1 MIVIKMK
8 KLSGT
13 IVSRQCWLYNTV
25 RCVYA
30 TVEWEITMKLKNLTI
45 AIAMA
50 SLAATSFAAQAEDG
64 TSFYGSVRV
73 GINNTDNGVTSSTQ
87 FQNWYSRMGFKAETE
102 IADGLKGFGHYEFGV
117 DTDSADNANGALSTR
132 KAYVGLKGGFGRVRI
147 GQDYHTFY
155 NTVIAPMDIAWDAGG
170 TGASYLGTYVGR
182 TGEALSY
189 DTTVG
194 QVGLGATM
202 YQGDDQY
209 NDCYKVGASFDAG
222 PVKVGVGYK
231 DADIAYA
238 KGAKNTSKMYG
249 VSLGGKVGPAEYG
262 FAYTDRD
269 SVGNS
274 VDLHLGYAGA
284 YLAYGQAD
292 LDKTS
297 TTKATTPTSIA
308 VGYTLPIGK
317 KTSAWFEAQQTD
329 DDLGSKTSE
338 VTKLKAALKYDF

>member
-1 MIVIKMK
+1 
-8 KLSGT
+8 
-13 IVSRQCWLYNTV
+13 
-25 RCVYA
+25 
-30 TVEWEITMKLKNLTI
+30 MKLKNLTI

-50 SLAATSFAAQAEDG
+50 TLGAASFAAQAEDG
-64 TSFYGSVRV
+64 TSFYGSVRI
-73 GINNTDNGVTSSTQ
+73 GINNTDNGVTSTTQ

-102 IADGLKGFGHYEFGV
+102 VADGLKGFGHYEFSV
-117 DTDSADNANGALSTR
+117 DTDSADNANGALGTR

-170 TGASYLGTYVGR
+170 MGSSFLGTYTGR
-182 TGEALSY
+182 TGEALTY

-202 YQGDDQY
+202 YQGDDTY
-209 NDCYKVGASFDAG
+209 NDGYEIGASFDAG

-231 DADIAYA
+231 DADFSGTAA
-238 KGAKNTSKMYG
+238 DSSKAYG
-249 VSLGGKVGPAEYG
+249 VALGGKMGPAEYG

-269 SVGNS
+269 NTGNS
-274 VDLHLGYAGA
+274 IDLHLGYAGA

-292 LDKTS
+292 LDAGAK
-297 TTKATTPTSIA
+297 PTSIA

-329 DDLGSKTSE
+329 NDLGANDSE

>member
-1 MIVIKMK
+1 
-8 KLSGT
+8 
-13 IVSRQCWLYNTV
+13 
-25 RCVYA
+25 
-30 TVEWEITMKLKNLTI
+30 MKLKNLTI

-73 GINNTDNGVTSSTQ
+73 GINNTDNGVTSTTQ

-102 IADGLKGFGHYEFGV
+102 VADGLKGFGHYEFGV
-117 DTDSADNANGALSTR
+117 DTDSADNNCTVSSSGTCSGGGALSTR

-155 NTVIAPMDIAWDAGG
+155 NSVIAPMDLAWDGAAA
-170 TGASYLGTYVGR
+170 GASALGTYTGR
-182 TGEALSY
+182 TGEALTY

-202 YQGDDQY
+202 YQGDDTY
-209 NDCYKVGASFDAG
+209 NDGYEIGASFDAG
-222 PVKVGVGYK
+222 PVKVGVAYK
-231 DADIAYA
+231 DADFSGTAED
-238 KGAKNTSKMYG
+238 TSKAYG
-249 VSLGGKVGPAEYG
+249 VALGGKMGPAEYG

-269 SVGNS
+269 NTGNS
-274 VDLHLGYAGA
+274 IDLHVGYAGA

-292 LDKTS
+292 LDAGPK
-297 TTKATTPTSIA
+297 PTGIT

-329 DDLGSKTSE
+329 DDLGTATSE
-338 VTKLKAALKYDF
+338 VTQLKAALKYDF

>member
-1 MIVIKMK
+1 
-8 KLSGT
+8 
-13 IVSRQCWLYNTV
+13 
-25 RCVYA
+25 
-30 TVEWEITMKLKNLTI
+30 MKLKNLTI

-50 SLAATSFAAQAEDG
+50 TLAATSFAAQAEDG

-73 GINNTDNGVTSSTQ
+73 GINNTDNGVVSSTQ
-87 FQNWYSRMGFKAETE
+87 LQNWYSRMGFKAETE
-102 IADGLKGFGHYEFGV
+102 VADGLKGFGHYEFGV

-170 TGASYLGTYVGR
+170 MGSSFLGTYTGR

-194 QVGLGATM
+194 KVGLGATM
-202 YQGDDQY
+202 YQGDDAY
-209 NDCYKVGASFDAG
+209 NDGYEFGATFDAG
-222 PVKVGVGYK
+222 PVKVGLGYK
-231 DADIAYA
+231 DADFSGVAED
-238 KGAKNTSKMYG
+238 TSKMYG
-249 VSLGGKVGPAEYG
+249 VSAGGKMGPAEYG
-262 FAYTDRD
+262 FAYTNRD
-269 SVGNS
+269 NYGNS
-274 VDLHLGYAGA
+274 LDLHVGYAGA

-292 LDKTS
+292 LDSDAK
-297 TTKATTPTSIA
+297 PTSIA

-329 DDLGSKTSE
+329 DDLGTKTSE